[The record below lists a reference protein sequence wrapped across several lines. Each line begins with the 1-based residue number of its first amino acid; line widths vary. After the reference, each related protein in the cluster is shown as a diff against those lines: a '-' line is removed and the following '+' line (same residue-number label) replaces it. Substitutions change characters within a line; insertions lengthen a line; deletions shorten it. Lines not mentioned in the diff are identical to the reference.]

1 MKEANTDPF
10 GFYQL
15 WLNSL
20 KEGQEQVMKASSQ
33 GMLDAREAWQQW
45 LDATMTTW
53 KKTAEMGPD
62 PLGLSSQ
69 WLKLMDAVQEKLL
82 AGESI
87 PADPFTFL
95 KEWYDAVS
103 ESWSSVVEHTIAS
116 EQFLEFNKQFLE
128 SYASFSKAF
137 RRANEEYLR
146 VLQLPSRSDIAHV
159 SELVIALEE
168 KFDRLDDRFED
179 VDTAFSQTAKSE
191 DMVALK
197 DRLLSVESKVEALH
211 EQLEQFR
218 TVKDLAQQIE
228 QVESKLDTILG
239 ELSKIEAHKAN
250 GHVASKAP
258 ASQKPRKRQAS
269 QSEVKKEN
277 PEAGS

>member
-1 MKEANTDPF
+1 MKEANTDPL

-20 KEGQEQVMKASSQ
+20 KEGQEQMMQASTQ
-33 GMLDAREAWQQW
+33 GMQDSREAWKQW
-45 LDATMTTW
+45 LDATMATW
-53 KKTAEMGPD
+53 RKTAETRPD

-82 AGESI
+82 AGGSI

-103 ESWSSVVEHTIAS
+103 ESWSSVVEHTLAS
-116 EQFLEFNKQFLE
+116 EEFLEFNKQFLE

-146 VLQLPSRSDIAHV
+146 VLQLPSRSDISHV
-159 SELVIALEE
+159 SELVVALEE
-168 KFDRLDDRFED
+168 KIDRIEDRFED
-179 VDTAFSQTAKSE
+179 VDAAFSQTAKSE
-191 DMVALK
+191 DIVALK
-197 DRLLSVESKVEALH
+197 DRLLSVESKVEALY
-211 EQLEQFR
+211 EQLEQFK
-218 TVKDLAQQIE
+218 TVKGLAQHIE
-228 QVESKLDTILG
+228 QVEGKLDTILA
-239 ELSKIEAHKAN
+239 ELSKIEAYKPN
-250 GHVASKAP
+250 GHATSKAP

-269 QSEVKKEN
+269 QSETKKEHS
-277 PEAGS
+277 EAGS